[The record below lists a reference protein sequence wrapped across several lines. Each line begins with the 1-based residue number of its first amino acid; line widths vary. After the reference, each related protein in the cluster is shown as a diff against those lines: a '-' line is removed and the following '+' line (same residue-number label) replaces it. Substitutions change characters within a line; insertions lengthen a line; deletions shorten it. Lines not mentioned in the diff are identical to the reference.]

1 MRKGVSSKIP
11 SCIIYE
17 RKRSFRFM
25 TYFKKEQ
32 KSKLLT
38 RTRLTLHYVYVIMS
52 ISGIS
57 LFLTTP
63 N

>member
-1 MRKGVSSKIP
+1 MKEKGHFDLWPIL
-11 SCIIYE
+11 
-17 RKRSFRFM
+17 
-25 TYFKKEQ
+25 KKEQ

-38 RTRLTLHYVYVIMS
+38 RTPLTLHYVYIIMS